1 MIKMIFAFA
10 KSSDPLCN
18 DLAFGLNSALPWPK
32 NKEDFKYF
40 QEYTKNHVICCSRKT
55 ADTLPKSVYTTLGRS
70 LFILERHHTKK
81 DLPLNAV
88 IIGGATIIK
97 EWFQCCNEIS
107 ITYIEGQYDHDVI
120 LDHMV
125 VDSIC
130 IHMSKIE
137 NIRLN
142 HYSIATIWRDH
153 DS

>member
-70 LFILERHHTKK
+70 LFILERYHTKK

-97 EWFQCCNEIS
+97 EWFQCSDEIS
-107 ITYIEGQYDHDVI
+107 ITYIEGQYDHDVG
-120 LDHMV
+120 LDSDIV
-125 VDSIC
+125 TSIC
-130 IHMSKIE
+130 ENMKLKDEKI
-137 NIRLN
+137 LN
-142 HYSIATIWRDH
+142 EYSIATIWGC
-153 DS
+153 

>member
-32 NKEDFKYF
+32 NKEDFKHF
-40 QEYTKNHVICCSRKT
+40 QEYTKNHVVCCSRKT

-70 LFILERHHTKK
+70 LFILERHHSKK
-81 DLPLNAV
+81 DLPTNAV

-107 ITYIEGQYDHDVI
+107 ITYIEGQYDHDI
-120 LDHMV
+120 TLD
-125 VDSIC
+125 
-130 IHMSKIE
+130 SKIVE
-137 NIRLN
+137 SISKNMELKDGKVLN
-142 HYSIATIWRDH
+142 DYSIATIWCC
-153 DS
+153 